1 MSAIKAY
8 FFDLDGTLTDAREGL
23 YFCFRAALTALSLPD
38 LPDARLARFLGP
50 PLPEMFRVL
59 KPEIT
64 DDEIEAGMAAF
75 RAAYEAGGIK
85 RNALYLG
92 VSEMLQAVRDKGA
105 RSWIVTSKPQHYAVQ
120 VVAALGIDGFF
131 AGVTGAGLDERDTK
145 AEMLAASLQRAEV
158 SATEALM
165 VGDRFYDVAGAL
177 ENDVT
182 PIGALWGYGSHE
194 ELHGAGCR
202 LFAETAGEFQKRFVE
217 GEEFPLSHAPVC

>member
-23 YFCFRAALTALSLPD
+23 YYCFRAALKALALGD
-38 LPDARLARFLGP
+38 LPDERLARFLGP

-59 KPEIT
+59 KPEISEE
-64 DDEIEAGMAAF
+64 EIAAGMAAF
-75 RAAYEAGGIK
+75 RAAYDAGGIR
-85 RNALYLG
+85 RNALYPE
-92 VSEMLQAVRDKGA
+92 VPAMLQAIADKGA
-105 RSWIVTSKPQHYAVQ
+105 LAWIVTSKPQHYATQ
-120 VVAALGIDGFF
+120 VANALGI
-131 AGVTGAGLDERDTK
+131 AGYFKGITGAGLDERDTK
-145 AEMLAASLQRAEV
+145 AEMLAFALQRVHV
-158 SATEALM
+158 SAAEAVM

-202 LFAETAGEFQKRFVE
+202 LFADTPAEFRQRFVE
-217 GEEFPLSHAPVC
+217 GQDLAPA

>member
-1 MSAIKAY
+1 MTAIKAY

-23 YFCFRAALTALSLPD
+23 YFCFRAALEELRLGD
-38 LPDARLARFLGP
+38 LPDERLARFLGP

-64 DDEIEAGMAAF
+64 DDEIDAGMAAF

-85 RNALYLG
+85 RNALYPG
-92 VSEMLQAVRDKGA
+92 VSEMLQAIRDKGA

-120 VVAALGIDGFF
+120 VVKALGIDGFF
-131 AGVTGAGLDERDTK
+131 AGLTGAGLAERDTK
-145 AEMLAASLQRAEV
+145 AEMLAASLQQAG
-158 SATEALM
+158 ATPADAVM
-165 VGDRFYDVAGAL
+165 VGDRFYDVVGAL
-177 ENDVT
+177 ENEVA

-202 LFAETAGEFQKRFVE
+202 LFAANAGEFRERFVE
-217 GEEFPLSHAPVC
+217 GDGVASV